1 MDGIA
6 GIGYYFLRTPKYQW
20 QFSLGLNYEE
30 REYLDLSGISIP
42 SEDSTKIGFFEQF
55 TAQPLPFINI
65 THTFYYAVDVDDQD
79 IYDYILSFGISTP
92 ITQNTS
98 IGLKYDRQYNSSVP
112 DIFQAFGIEEET
124 TTIAV
129 QLGYTF

>member
-1 MDGIA
+1 M
-6 GIGYYFLRTPKYQW
+6 
-20 QFSLGLNYEE
+20 
-30 REYLDLSGISIP
+30 
-42 SEDSTKIGFFEQF
+42 
-55 TAQPLPFINI
+55 
-65 THTFYYAVDVDDQD
+65 DDQD